1 MSQKNSFLIVI
12 KKYSI
17 MSKVKIYGNPNPVIG
32 IKEYYSI
39 HDFFGSSASSQTAEP
54 QFQNTPDGNIKWS
67 VWILLGKS
75 WVKMSKN
82 NKTGA
87 TVDYTFTQISLKRKG
102 IRMLV
107 DANGEKAILDIE
119 TKNTEERKILHVEIL
134 DWSKKKPAKLF
145 SYGEKITA
153 RVHCLNMEKFPITVT
168 LWEDDGGKKDL
179 SDISIESK
187 EVNVLNGKADVE
199 FAFDPGKVWLA
210 NAKSEPNESNEGAF
224 HEYYVT
230 AEFYKK
236 VSKPTENVNVI
247 NPDYKEDIFAK
258 VPVSKPSEPGKKSPA
273 AQKGPS
279 KKETRGISKTDRKA
293 DDYQEQKVVVKPTV
307 VFNPQQEFI
316 NSLMMVDVGDSV
328 WNKKKG
334 SCACKE
340 NNFYWSNMLT
350 CDERKKVLHVC
361 AKLWGEDKKK
371 DKASE
376 LMAVMHLET
385 SKEVFKPYADN
396 GAGYSGLIQF
406 SDTAARN
413 LGTTR
418 SALKKMTF
426 IEQMDY
432 VHDYFASKKEIS
444 NMVDLYLHVLKPN
457 AVGNGNNPDYVL
469 FDESISVP
477 DGDGSQTSAE
487 QRKINIGKE
496 PWVTKY
502 GYSSNPSFMKGDEHT
517 QRKKWV
523 YTRQRFEDRWG
534 FINGKTTVADVIIEL
549 KQAHYNP
556 GAKYL
561 FTGVCENVEEGND
574 NTNDRAPWME
584 VVVNEA
590 KNYGGKKQN
599 LIQDRVT
606 MYHKEGASYLGK
618 KEAWCSSFAC
628 WCLENSNPNYPS
640 PHSPGSRSF
649 INNKTVEKCEVF
661 YGAIAVFS
669 DCNKNGIVE
678 SSGHVTF
685 VYGKIN
691 GTNNYAVLGGNQNN
705 MIKVSSY
712 DCSGNVFHSHYSAKK
727 KRDVYKKFMGFF
739 KPKGYEIKANE
750 KLTVSDVYSNP
761 DEANKAIGLSS
772 IKTVKGE
779 KDD

>member
-1 MSQKNSFLIVI
+1 
-12 KKYSI
+12 

-54 QFQNTPDGNIKWS
+54 QFQNTPDENIKWS

-107 DANGEKAILDIE
+107 DANGEKAILDIK

-199 FAFDPGKVWLA
+199 FTFDPGKVWLA
-210 NAKSEPNESNEGAF
+210 NAKSEPNELNEGTF

-258 VPVSKPSEPGKKSPA
+258 VPVSKPSEPEKKSPA

-279 KKETRGISKTDRKA
+279 KKETRGISKTDKKA
-293 DDYQEQKVVVKPTV
+293 HDYQEQKVVVKPTV

-340 NNFYWSNMLT
+340 NNFYWSKMLT
-350 CDERKKVLHVC
+350 CDERKKVLQVC

-385 SKEVFKPYADN
+385 GEKNMFKPYADN

-406 SDTAARN
+406 SDAAARN

-534 FINGKTTVADVIIEL
+534 FINGKTTVADVHLEL

-561 FTGVCENVEEGND
+561 FTGVCENVEEENNN
-574 NTNDRAPWME
+574 NTNDRAPWMKIAIDMAKE
-584 VVVNEA
+584 MKGCTEDKEPMYGNAKKFLKYCDNASEPTDGNNGA
-590 KNYGGKKQN
+590 WCAAFMNWSIKQTRNDATKLPYKHKNSASSQAPLNDKNYVKISEPIYGSIVVYRSSNGK
-599 LIQDRVT
+599 
-606 MYHKEGASYLGK
+606 
-618 KEAWCSSFAC
+618 
-628 WCLENSNPNYPS
+628 
-640 PHSPGSRSF
+640 
-649 INNKTVEKCEVF
+649 
-661 YGAIAVFS
+661 
-669 DCNKNGIVE
+669 
-678 SSGHVTF
+678 GHTGF
-685 VYGKIN
+685 LYGKTTKGEYIL
-691 GTNNYAVLGGNQNN
+691 LGGNQDNT
-705 MIKVSSY
+705 IRFDSY
-712 DCSGNVFHSHYSAKK
+712 GEYTSNSKK
-727 KRDVYKKFMGFF
+727 KKLYGFYL
-739 KPKGYEIKANE
+739 PADYV
-750 KLTVSDVYSNP
+750 VSDVDKLNDNDIYDNE
-761 DEANKAIGLSS
+761 DMIN
-772 IKTVKGE
+772 IKYGIVVE
-779 KDD
+779 KSTGKTN

>member
-1 MSQKNSFLIVI
+1 
-12 KKYSI
+12 

-39 HDFFGSSASSQTAEP
+39 HDFFGSAASSQTAEP
-54 QFQNTPDGNIKWS
+54 QFQNTPDENIKWS

-107 DANGEKAILDIE
+107 DANGEKAILDIK
-119 TKNTEERKILHVEIL
+119 TKDTEERKILHVEIL

-187 EVNVLNGKADVE
+187 EANVLNGKADVE
-199 FAFDPGKVWLA
+199 FTFDPGKVWLA
-210 NAKSEPNESNEGAF
+210 NAKSEPSESNEGAF

-258 VPVSKPSEPGKKSPA
+258 VPVSKPSEPEKKFPA

-293 DDYQEQKVVVKPTV
+293 HDYQEQKVVVKPTV

-350 CDERKKVLHVC
+350 CDERKKVLQVC

-385 SKEVFKPYADN
+385 GEKNMFKPYADN

-406 SDTAARN
+406 SDAAARN

-502 GYSSNPSFMKGDEHT
+502 GYSSNPSFMKGEEHT

-556 GAKYL
+556 GAKEL
-561 FTGVCENVEEGND
+561 FNGTCENSEGEKND
-574 NTNDRAPWME
+574 NTGNRAPWMKIAIDVAKE
-584 VVVNEA
+584 MKGCTEDKEPMYSNAKKYLKYCNNNYEPTDGDNGPWCAAFMNWSINETTNDKTKLPYNHASSTASLAPIDSILGINYKKIENPIYGCIVVY
-590 KNYGGKKQN
+590 KHITKWKGHTG
-599 LIQDRVT
+599 
-606 MYHKEGASYLGK
+606 
-618 KEAWCSSFAC
+618 F
-628 WCLENSNPNYPS
+628 
-640 PHSPGSRSF
+640 
-649 INNKTVEKCEVF
+649 F
-661 YGAIAVFS
+661 YGKTKQGEYIL
-669 DCNKNGIVE
+669 
-678 SSGHVTF
+678 
-685 VYGKIN
+685 
-691 GTNNYAVLGGNQNN
+691 LGGNQEDT
-705 MIKVSSY
+705 IRFDSY
-712 DCSGNVFHSHYSAKK
+712 GEYTSRSKK
-727 KRDVYKKFMGFF
+727 KKFYGFYI
-739 KPKGYEIKANE
+739 PKDYLITAEDEITENDIYDNAEVLNNKFGIITKKAN
-750 KLTVSDVYSNP
+750 
-761 DEANKAIGLSS
+761 G
-772 IKTVKGE
+772 KTN
-779 KDD
+779 